1 MIHRLRHM
9 IGSAQCG
16 QSHPTMGYVRAVP
29 CPFYGGL
36 FDRLR
41 DAAAVVRGNAFAVRW
56 PKGGELE
63 MALCEGI
70 HSARHEGPPPAVTGP
85 AILRPGNDE
94 GPK

>member
-1 MIHRLRHM
+1 MIHRLHHM
-9 IGSAQCG
+9 IGSAQDS

-41 DAAAVVRGNAFAVRW
+41 DAREVIVGRAFAVRW

-63 MALCEGI
+63 AALVEGVPYRGRPPMPI
-70 HSARHEGPPPAVTGP
+70 GP
-85 AILRPGNDE
+85 LQPGRE
-94 GPK
+94 P

>member
-9 IGSAQCG
+9 IGSAQAA

-29 CPFYGGL
+29 EPFYGGL

-41 DAAAVVRGNAFAVRW
+41 DARAVISGKAFAVRW

-63 MALCEGI
+63 AALCEGVT
-70 HSARHEGPPPAVTGP
+70 SAKYDERAVALGSLQAGET
-85 AILRPGNDE
+85 
-94 GPK
+94 